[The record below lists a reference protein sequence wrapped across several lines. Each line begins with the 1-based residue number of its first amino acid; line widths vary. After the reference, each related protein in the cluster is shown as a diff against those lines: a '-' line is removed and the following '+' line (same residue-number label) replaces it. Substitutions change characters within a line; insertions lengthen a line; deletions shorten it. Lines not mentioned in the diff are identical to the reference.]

1 MDELTDLDRL
11 AVRERPVGRPL
22 MHQSWGKLLFMHWRI
37 EAERLRALLPKQL
50 EIDTFDGSA
59 WIAIAPF
66 TMWDTR
72 ALPGLLPPIPGF
84 SSMHELNV
92 RTYVHFERVPGV
104 WFFSL
109 DCNSAAA
116 VMGARAFYSLPYYKA
131 DIELKQE
138 ALTIDYSLLR
148 TDEPPRASRVGRPCQ
163 ITPPDPRAG
172 RPCHV
177 RTEFRAVW
185 TIGENIPVSE
195 PGSLEF
201 FLTERYCL
209 YSERAGEIYR
219 ARIHH
224 TPWPLQKAGL
234 SLLSSTMIESLGLAT
249 PKEDPLLHYAEEL
262 KVDIWPL
269 RKAH

>member
-1 MDELTDLDRL
+1 MKEKQAVGKSDLANMEEITGIDRL

-37 EAERLRALLPKQL
+37 EAECFRALLPKQL

-116 VMGARAFYSLPYYKA
+116 VLGARAFYFLPYYKA

-138 ALTIDYSLLR
+138 ASTIDYSLVR
-148 TDEPPRASRVGRPCQ
+148 VGDPPRDSRVGR
-163 ITPPDPRAG
+163 
-172 RPCHV
+172 HV

-224 TPWPLQKAGL
+224 APWPLQKASL
-234 SLLSSTMIESLGLAT
+234 SLLNSTMIESLGLAT
-249 PKEDPLLHYAEEL
+249 PKDDPLLHYAEEL
-262 KVDIWPL
+262 RVDIWPL
-269 RKAH
+269 RRAH